1 MKKLIIVLLAVAAAI
16 WVTLYA
22 QKDPGYVLINVRGYT
37 IESSL
42 VFSVL
47 LILLTFIVVYML
59 IRAYVNVKSVGK
71 GYRDWRSRRGSV
83 KANEYLVKGLLELSE
98 GRWVEAEKDVLRYA
112 DKFADKGRPSLLNY
126 LAAAR
131 AAQEQGAYDRRD
143 LYLKDAH
150 QTTPNAKIAVGLTQA
165 QLQLDQNQLEQAL
178 ATLRHLQQLDPKHKQ
193 VLKTLA
199 RLYVDLAD
207 WEHVVEIVPNL
218 RKRKIFPDTQIDQM
232 EENAY
237 STLLDQTV
245 RLEDQKA
252 LQELWYRIPTAVQEK
267 EAIMVK
273 YIGYLFRVGASD
285 IAEPLI
291 RNALR
296 KYWNETLVRYYGL
309 IKSGDPKVQLNHA
322 ETWLSTHEN
331 NAVLLLT
338 VGRLSLRNSLW
349 GKARSYLEA
358 SIGAGHLPE
367 AYNELGSL
375 LDIMGESTKAIE
387 CYRQGL
393 LNAPGCETSVAR
405 EVKVPELE
413 PQKNKPH
420 LLPSKPPSVAI

>member
-1 MKKLIIVLLAVAAAI
+1 MKKLIVILLVVAAAI

-22 QKDPGYVLINVRGYT
+22 EKDPGYVLINVRGYT

-42 VFSVL
+42 VFTVL
-47 LILLTFIVVYML
+47 VIALMFILLYMAV
-59 IRAYVNVKSVGK
+59 RAYVNVKSVGK
-71 GYRDWRSRRGSV
+71 GYRSWRSRRSNV

-98 GRWVEAEKDVLRYA
+98 GRWADAEKDVLRHA
-112 DKFADKGRPSLLNY
+112 DKNRPSLLNY

-131 AAQEQGAYDRRD
+131 AAQELGAYERRD
-143 LYLKDAH
+143 LYLKNAH
-150 QTTPNAKIAVGLTQA
+150 QTTPDAKIAVGLTQA

-199 RLYVDLAD
+199 RLYMDLAD
-207 WEHVVEIVPNL
+207 WEHVVEIVPAL
-218 RKRKIFPDTQIDQM
+218 RKRKIFPESQIDQM

-237 STLLDQTV
+237 SALLDQAV
-245 RLEDQKA
+245 RQNEQKA
-252 LQELWYRIPTAVQEK
+252 LQDLWYRIPTSVQEK

-273 YIGYLFRVGASD
+273 YIGYLFRVGGSD

-296 KYWNETLVRYYGL
+296 RYWSEALVRYYGL
-309 IKSGDPKVQLNHA
+309 IKNGDPKVQLQHA
-322 ETWLSTHEN
+322 ESWLSAHEN

-338 VGRLSLRNSLW
+338 AGRLSLRNSLW

-358 SIGAGHLPE
+358 SIGAGSLPE
-367 AYNELGSL
+367 AYNELGFL
-375 LDIMGESTKAIE
+375 LEKMGESAKAIE

-393 LNAPGCETSVAR
+393 MNAPDCETCVAR
-405 EVKVPELE
+405 DVKVPELE
-413 PQKNKPH
+413 NKNKPH
-420 LLPSKPPSVAI
+420 LLPSKPPSVAV

>member
-1 MKKLIIVLLAVAAAI
+1 MKKLIVILLVTAAAI

-42 VFSVL
+42 VFTTL
-47 LILLTFIVVYML
+47 LLGLMFILMYMVV
-59 IRAYVNVKSVGK
+59 RAYVNVKSVGK
-71 GYRDWRSRRGSV
+71 GYRSWRHRRSNA
-83 KANEYLVKGLLELSE
+83 KSNEYLVKGLLELSE
-98 GRWVEAEKDVLRYA
+98 GRWVDAEKDVLRYA
-112 DKFADKGRPSLLNY
+112 DKSQPSLLNY

-131 AAQEQGAYDRRD
+131 AAQEQGAFERRD
-143 LYLKDAH
+143 LYLKEAH

-165 QLQLDQNQLEQAL
+165 QLQLDQHQLEQAL

-199 RLYVDLAD
+199 RLYMDLAD
-207 WEHVVEIVPNL
+207 WEHVVEIVPSL
-218 RKRKIFPDTQIDQM
+218 RKRKIFPETQIDQM

-237 STLLDQTV
+237 SALLDQAS
-245 RLEDQKA
+245 RLGQQKI
-252 LQELWYRIPTAVQEK
+252 LQDLWYRVPTPVQEK
-267 EAIMVK
+267 ESIMVK
-273 YIGYLFRVGASD
+273 YIGYLFQVGGSD

-296 KYWNETLVRYYGL
+296 KYWNEDLVRFYGL
-309 IKSGDPKVQLNHA
+309 IKSGDPKVQLQHA
-322 ETWLSTHEN
+322 ESWLSTHEN

-338 VGRLSLRNSLW
+338 AGRLSLRNSLW

-358 SIGAGHLPE
+358 SIGAGQLPE
-367 AYNELGSL
+367 AYNELGYL
-375 LDIMGESTKAIE
+375 LEKLGESTKAIE

-393 LNAPGCETSVAR
+393 LNAQGCETCLAR
-405 EVKVPELE
+405 DIKMPELE
-413 PQKNKPH
+413 NKNKPH
-420 LLPSKPPSVAI
+420 LLPSKPPSVAM